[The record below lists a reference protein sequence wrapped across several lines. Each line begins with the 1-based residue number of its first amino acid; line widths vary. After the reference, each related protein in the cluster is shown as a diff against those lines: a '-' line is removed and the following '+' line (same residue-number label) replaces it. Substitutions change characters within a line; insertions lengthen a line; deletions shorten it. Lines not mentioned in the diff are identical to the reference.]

1 MLLFI
6 IKGKGS
12 GLYMFYDNSK
22 GEKIYQIT
30 DRDYGNFVYEITG
43 SSGTVKFF
51 CDSSED
57 CEKLKE
63 INHTGNF
70 LNEVLLNKDFGYYHN
85 SPEYKVYEIKIND
98 ESDNILNNY
107 FITTFTSLFKT
118 LSYEH
123 CEKRIVAKNI
133 DIWING
139 GKKKTLIR
147 NFRNISDIIED
158 RFNEKIPLTYEEIF
172 NLIKIYF
179 IPLYEKVKFK

>member
-1 MLLFI
+1 
-6 IKGKGS
+6 
-12 GLYMFYDNSK
+12 MFYDNS
-22 GEKIYQIT
+22 GAEKIYQID

-43 SSGTVKFF
+43 SSGTVTFF
-51 CDSSED
+51 CDSAED

-63 INHTGNF
+63 INHTGDFLNEVL
-70 LNEVLLNKDFGYYHN
+70 LNEVLLNKDFAYYRD

-98 ESDNILNNY
+98 ESDDILNNY
-107 FITTFTSLFKT
+107 FITAFTSLFKT

-123 CEKRIVAKNI
+123 SGKRIVAKNI

-139 GKKKTLIR
+139 SKKKTLIR

-158 RFNEKIPLTYEEIF
+158 RFNEKIPLTYEEIL

-179 IPLYEKVKFK
+179 IPLYEKVKFR

>member
-1 MLLFI
+1 
-6 IKGKGS
+6 
-12 GLYMFYDNSK
+12 MFYNNSR
-22 GEKIYQIT
+22 GEQIYQIN
-30 DRDYGNFVYEITG
+30 DRNYANFVYEING

-51 CDSSED
+51 CDSAGD

-63 INHTGNF
+63 INHRGDF
-70 LNEVLLNKDFGYYHN
+70 LNEVLLNKDFGSYHG
-85 SPEYKVYEIKIND
+85 SPKYKVYEIKIDD

-107 FITTFTSLFKT
+107 FITAFTSLFKT

-123 CEKRIVAKNI
+123 REKRIVAKNI

-158 RFNEKIPLTYEEIF
+158 RFNEKIPLKYEEI
-172 NLIKIYF
+172 LTLVKIYF

>member
-1 MLLFI
+1 
-6 IKGKGS
+6 
-12 GLYMFYDNSK
+12 MFYDNSK

-30 DRDYGNFVYEITG
+30 DRDYGNFVYEING
-43 SSGTVKFF
+43 SYGTVEFF
-51 CDSSED
+51 CDSITD

-63 INHTGNF
+63 INHKGNF
-70 LNEVLLNKDFGYYHN
+70 LNEVLLNKDFGYYHG

-98 ESDNILNNY
+98 ESDDILNNY
-107 FITTFTSLFKT
+107 FMTAFTSLFKT

-123 CEKRIVAKNI
+123 CDKRIVAKNI

-139 GKKKTLIR
+139 IKKKTLIR

-158 RFNEKIPLTYEEIF
+158 RFNEKIPLTYEEIL

-179 IPLYEKVKFK
+179 IPLYEKVKFR